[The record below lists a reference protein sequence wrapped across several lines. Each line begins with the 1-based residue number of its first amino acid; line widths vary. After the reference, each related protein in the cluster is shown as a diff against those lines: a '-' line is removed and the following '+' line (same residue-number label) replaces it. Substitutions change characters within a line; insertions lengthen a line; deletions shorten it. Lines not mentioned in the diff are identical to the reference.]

1 MKKTVQLISLFLVLS
16 WSAYAQNFLQV
27 TQADLQQQVKLSQD
41 QALEVRLPS
50 TPSTGFGWYPA
61 TSNAVVKQV
70 GNWEFI
76 SDNADSPVGASGTQV
91 THFVSTAA
99 GTTELELLYKRPW
112 EDASQATASYK
123 ITIVSEGVYT

>member
-1 MKKTVQLISLFLVLS
+1 MKKTLQLIALFLVLS
-16 WSAYAQNFLQV
+16 WSAYGQNFLQV
-27 TQADLQQQVKLSQD
+27 TEANLQQQVKLSQD

-61 TSNAVVKQV
+61 NTSEVVKQV

-76 SDNADSPVGASGTQV
+76 TDNPANPIGASGTQV

-99 GTTELELLYKRPW
+99 GTAELELLYKRPW
-112 EDASQATASYK
+112 EDVSQAT
-123 ITIVSEGVYT
+123 